1 MLRLPTENTS
11 DREEK
16 TMVDWIEK
24 SLGEIA
30 EVTKLAGFEFTKYIK
45 YNDDGEI
52 IALRALNLRNGE
64 LDLSDIKRISREVS
78 EGLTRSKIYK
88 DDILLTY
95 TGNGYG
101 DCAIIEENDK
111 YHLAPNI
118 CKIVPNQNVIYP
130 YYLYCYIR
138 SKAFYNQMSN
148 NMTGSGQPTIP
159 MKTIRLLKIP
169 VPDMSVQVKIANM
182 IWSLN
187 QKIRNNKVINNN
199 LEQQTQAIFKSWFV
213 DFELNYGIMPSYW
226 KVSQLGSIAK
236 ISTEVFSP
244 AKNPNVEVEHY
255 SIPAY
260 DEKRYPVFE
269 TSNGIKS
276 NKYRL
281 SSNSVMISKL
291 NPDTKRIWRPYCIS
305 DNPICSTE
313 FIVYEPINPLNRDFI
328 YSIIDSIGFSAFLC
342 SHTTGSTNSRQRATP
357 SITLTYDIIVPD
369 EKTIQAFCSIVSP
382 MYDTIENNIKENQK
396 LAETRDKL
404 LPKLMSGELDVSGID
419 L

>member
-1 MLRLPTENTS
+1 MSEWLKTSLIDIVELIGGGTPKTSKAEYWGGNINWLSVKDFNNENRYVYST
-11 DREEK
+11 EK
-16 TMVDWIEK
+16 TITEEGLNN
-24 SLGEIA
+24 SS
-30 EVTKLAGFEFTKYIK
+30 TKL
-45 YNDDGEI
+45 
-52 IALRALNLRNGE
+52 LR
-64 LDLSDIKRISREVS
+64 
-78 EGLTRSKIYK
+78 K
-88 DDILLTY
+88 DDIIISARGTVGELAMIPFPMAF
-95 TGNGYG
+95 NQSCYG
-101 DCAIIEENDK
+101 IRAKEGIDSTF
-111 YHLAPNI
+111 L
-118 CKIVPNQNVIYP
+118 
-130 YYLYCYIR
+130 YYLIKHSVR
-138 SKAFYNQMSN
+138 KLKAMTHGSVFDTITRDTFANIDVAIPDIEMQQRVAKMLANIDDKVENNQ
-148 NMTGSGQPTIP
+148 
-159 MKTIRLLKIP
+159 R
-169 VPDMSVQVKIANM
+169 
-182 IWSLN
+182 
-187 QKIRNNKVINNN
+187 INNN

-213 DFELNYGIMPSYW
+213 DFELNYGIMPSDW

>member
-1 MLRLPTENTS
+1 MKYKLSEIMDIIGGGTPKTS
-11 DREEK
+11 KPEYWNGDIPWLSVKDFNNDYRYVYETEK
-16 TMVDWIEK
+16 TITQ
-24 SLGEIA
+24 LGLDNSS
-30 EVTKLAGFEFTKYIK
+30 TKLLKR
-45 YNDDGEI
+45 NDSIISARGTVGEMAMI
-52 IALRALNLRNGE
+52 PYPMAFNQSCYGLRA
-64 LDLSDIKRISREVS
+64 K
-78 EGLTRSKIYK
+78 EGLV
-88 DDILLTY
+88 D
-95 TGNGYG
+95 
-101 DCAIIEENDK
+101 EE
-111 YHLAPNI
+111 YL
-118 CKIVPNQNVIYP
+118 
-130 YYLYCYIR
+130 YYLIKHNVVVLKKNTHGSVFDTITR
-138 SKAFYNQMSN
+138 DTFDGIEVELPSLVEQKVVASILRDLDDKIEVN
-148 NMTGSGQPTIP
+148 NE
-159 MKTIRLLKIP
+159 
-169 VPDMSVQVKIANM
+169 
-182 IWSLN
+182 
-187 QKIRNNKVINNN
+187 INNN

-213 DFELNYGIMPSYW
+213 DFELNYGIMPSDW

-404 LPKLMSGELDVSGID
+404 LPKLMSGELDVSNIE

>member
-16 TMVDWIEK
+16 TMADWIEK

-236 ISTEVFSP
+236 ILTEVFSP